1 MGNIDKRLIA
11 LDYKSN
17 LINKEGKELRIS
29 QQKQPLQR
37 LFPRR
42 QLGSS
47 EMAQSSSLAV
57 LAVGFLAHVAT
68 APTKNQHIK
77 LWAQNQRARLC
88 CNGDLQREGL
98 ELSVNDQ
105 TADFSLTTSLDY
117 SISLS
122 CLVQN
127 SSQDEELLWYRGD
140 GQVNLTDENKV
151 NISNVCISPV
161 TVSDNGVTFTCRLAR
176 DESVQVSVTL
186 DVQFR
191 PQLSG
196 EESLQVEEDKDV
208 TLSCNAKSNP
218 QAQAT
223 WYKNNTILTLE
234 ESRYEVYHTSEVFQ
248 LQITTAQKSDN
259 GTYSCVLQSLWGED
273 RKDFHL
279 TVEDKKSVFPTEAVI
294 AAVVVVALTILFGIV
309 ARRDK
314 ICKCFKR
321 SSETAL

>member
-1 MGNIDKRLIA
+1 
-11 LDYKSN
+11 
-17 LINKEGKELRIS
+17 
-29 QQKQPLQR
+29 
-37 LFPRR
+37 
-42 QLGSS
+42 
-47 EMAQSSSLAV
+47 MAQSSGLAV
-57 LAVGFLAHVAT
+57 LAVCFLARVAT
-68 APTKNQHIK
+68 
-77 LWAQNQRARLC
+77 
-88 CNGDLQREGL
+88 GL
-98 ELSVNDQ
+98 ELSVNDH
-105 TADFSLTTSLDY
+105 TADFSLSTSPDR

-140 GQVNLTDENKV
+140 GKVNLKDGNKV

-176 DESVQVSVTL
+176 DRSVQVSVTL

-208 TLSCNAKSNP
+208 TLSCNSKSNP

-223 WYKNNTILTLE
+223 WYKNNNILTLE
-234 ESRYEVYHTSEVFQ
+234 QSRYTLYQTSEVFQ
-248 LQITTAQKSDN
+248 LQITKAQKSDN
-259 GTYSCVLQSLWGED
+259 GTYTCVLQSQWGED

-279 TVEDKKSVFPTEAVI
+279 TVEDKRPVFPKEAVI

-309 ARRDK
+309 ARKDK
-314 ICKCFKR
+314 IFKCFKR